1 MRVEKLIYGPVLG
14 WFKSESGKIMENNMS
29 SYTPSFDSI
38 VLQNFKTKIIKEKPL
53 SLFKTGKYIWLEKQ
67 EVLLKKGEEQY
78 KIKFS
83 ECVLNELKIIEL
95 ITDVTGQQYA
105 KYEAVFYAIIN
116 YDTIQKTAIKK
127 PTNSDHNANIVDTEI
142 TSKENI
148 EPIIIEETINKT
160 GCFSSF
166 KTSNIDIKSEQN
178 YGFYGNRSYKNKREH
193 INQIFKI
200 NKDFFIDS
208 TRDFGG
214 KFKSRLKARKQ
225 KIFHGTRIQ
234 KDPLK
239 SIGSSFFNL
248 IKSFAALI
256 LIPIWMYLSVGVI
269 NNIFLFFF
277 ISFILTL
284 YFCFFNKKFRVSYIG
299 RLFRFLINILTVVA
313 LFGIITNL
321 LSYKDT
327 DDYEY
332 ERDDKRE
339 TEFVEVEKDS
349 LQEADKLFV
358 NQHKWIDFKG
368 NKYEEKFVTSIKDYR
383 ESNKFLNQLDIRQ
396 DYYFW
401 GNLYKRA
408 SNFEK
413 TKMDSIRKMF
423 IGLKPLNEIKTLS
436 PIDQLNAILTSI
448 QAIPYYLV
456 HQGSCQQSA
465 YSSDFSEKYHRQ
477 NEPCKP
483 NTKYGLAM
491 PSEFVANFK
500 GDCDT
505 RALFLYCILKERGLD
520 VAVLISE
527 KYGHSILGINIPGKG
542 KNIKKNGKKYLTFET
557 TSKGWKI
564 GQLPPNCSNT
574 RYWKVALN

>member
-1 MRVEKLIYGPVLG
+1 MRVEKLIYGPVSG
-14 WFKSESGKIMENNMS
+14 WFKSESGKIMENSMS
-29 SYTPSFDSI
+29 SYTPKFDRI
-38 VLQNFKTKIIKEKPL
+38 ELPYFKTKTIKDKPL
-53 SLFKTGKYIWLEKQ
+53 SLFKTGKYVWLEKQ
-67 EVLLKKGEEQY
+67 EVLLKKAEEQY
-78 KIKFS
+78 QIKFS
-83 ECVLNELKIIEL
+83 ECVLNELKINEI
-95 ITDVTGQQYA
+95 ITDVKGQEYA
-105 KYEAVFYAIIN
+105 KYEAIFYAVIS
-116 YDTIQKTAIKK
+116 YDTIQKA
-127 PTNSDHNANIVDTEI
+127 IVDKSTKVEKTTNLVNKTE
-142 TSKENI
+142 TDKRVD
-148 EPIIIEETINKT
+148 PIVIEEIPQKT
-160 GCFSSF
+160 GCFSRGIS
-166 KTSNIDIKSEQN
+166 SSDINSHTT
-178 YGFYGNRSYKNKREH
+178 YGFFGNRSYKNKREH
-193 INQIFKI
+193 FNQIFKV
-200 NKDFFIDS
+200 NKEFFGS
-208 TRDFGG
+208 TLKGG
-214 KFKSRLKARKQ
+214 GAKFKSTLNTQ
-225 KIFHGTRIQ
+225 KSQFFQRTTVQ
-234 KDPLK
+234 KDPMR
-239 SIGSSFFNL
+239 SIGSSFFNVL
-248 IKSFAALI
+248 KFI
-256 LIPIWMYLSVGVI
+256 LSLLFIPTWLYLSVGEI
-269 NNIFLFFF
+269 NGTFLVFLVFFSLLLYYSYF
-277 ISFILTL
+277 NSKFRASFIG
-284 YFCFFNKKFRVSYIG
+284 RV
-299 RLFRFLINILTVVA
+299 LRFLINGFTILA
-313 LFGIITNL
+313 LFGIINSL
-321 LSYKDT
+321 LSYTDT
-327 DDYEY
+327 DDYDY

-383 ESNKFLNQLDIRQ
+383 ESNKFLNELDIRQ

-401 GNLYKRA
+401 GNLYKKA
-408 SNFEK
+408 SDFEK

-527 KYGHSILGINIPGKG
+527 KYGHSILGVNIPGKG
-542 KNIKKNGKKYLTFET
+542 KNVKKNGKKYLTFET